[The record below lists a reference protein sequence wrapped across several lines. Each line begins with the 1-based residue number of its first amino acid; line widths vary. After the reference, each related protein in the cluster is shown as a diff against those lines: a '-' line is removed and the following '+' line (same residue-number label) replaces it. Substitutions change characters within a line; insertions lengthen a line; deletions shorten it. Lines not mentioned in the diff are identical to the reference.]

1 MAKKRSCRRTV
12 EEDRIHERAVKMRKM
27 TDEQLVKLLEDAGSE
42 GYSRGMKAGPEQAE
56 AEMKRIAEAAVSV
69 PHGKTTEAF
78 VLWLKTAQVKGI
90 GPATV
95 NRLYEAAE
103 ANGYI

>member
-12 EEDRIHERAVKMRKM
+12 DEDRIHERAVKMRKM

-42 GYSRGMKAGPEQAE
+42 GYSRGMKVGTEQAE
-56 AEMKRIAEAAVSV
+56 AKLKQIAEAAAAK
-69 PHGKTTEAF
+69 PYGKTTEAF
-78 VLWLKTAQVKGI
+78 ILWLKTAQVRGI
-90 GPATV
+90 GHATV
-95 NRLYEAAE
+95 NRLHEAAE

>member
-27 TDEQLVKLLEDAGSE
+27 TDEQLVKLLEDAGSG
-42 GYSRGMKAGPEQAE
+42 GYSRGLKEGAEQAE
-56 AEMKRIAEAAVSV
+56 AEMKRIVEAV